1 LPVPRERPDCNEV
14 RLSAR
19 VAAREALRYTPGGV
33 PILGMTFEHQSRL
46 TEASAP
52 RVVDLTIEAVAI
64 GNVALALDRV
74 EQGRTLTVRG
84 FLANRSRRSTRAV
97 LHVNEF
103 ELER

>member
-1 LPVPRERPDCNEV
+1 
-14 RLSAR
+14 
-19 VAAREALRYTPGGV
+19 
-33 PILGMTFEHQSRL
+33 
-46 TEASAP
+46 
-52 RVVDLTIEAVAI
+52 
-64 GNVALALDRV
+64 V